1 MTNLRKTI
9 LLLILFF
16 PIFGLVKISWTA
28 VIFET
33 NFDAHADW
41 NTNGQYE
48 GEECSIRGYSNS
60 ANLCNAADYPA
71 DWEAFRSMP
80 YNSGSPMVSIRRL
93 PGSLADH
100 TGTGTGK
107 AAVFYN
113 QSDPDFG
120 GGWPGDAVLVKHFAG
135 SAYPELYVQFW
146 MRTQAGWHWA
156 AHGSTVGNPQIK
168 FWRVGYWRG
177 LSSTQQNIFYIP
189 DSHPQMF
196 MDIAHPGSDGIAH
209 AYRCD
214 PDDYYCTNVSNA
226 YEKMDYQY
234 ATATWS
240 DGNWH
245 RFKLHI
251 KLNTAGSYNGVM
263 EMWQDGSRVYQH
275 TDAMWKESGS
285 TAPGFTHVM
294 FGGNSDN
301 PWANPGEQ
309 WYAMD
314 DIVISTTDIPD
325 NYIPGGEQPDTIPP
339 AAPKTLTIR

>member
-1 MTNLRKTI
+1 MRKAI
-9 LLLILFF
+9 LLSILFF
-16 PIFGLVKISWTA
+16 ILFGPLEICWAA
-28 VIFET
+28 VLFET

-41 NTNGQYE
+41 NTNGQNE
-48 GEECSIRGYSNS
+48 GKECSVRGYSNS
-60 ANLCNAADYPA
+60 ANLCNAGDYPA

-80 YNSGSPMVSIRRL
+80 YNSGSPMVSIGRL
-93 PGSLADH
+93 PGSLTDH

-107 AAVFYN
+107 AGVFYN

-120 GGWPGDAVLVKHFAG
+120 GGWPGDAILVKHFG
-135 SAYPELYVQFW
+135 DNTYPELYVQFW
-146 MRTQAGWHWA
+146 MRTQPGWHWA

-168 FWRVGYWRG
+168 FWRVGDWRG
-177 LSSTQQNIFYIP
+177 LSSTNQNIFYIP
-189 DSHPQMF
+189 DSHPQQF
-196 MDIAHPGSDGIAH
+196 MDLARPGSDGIAH

-214 PDDYYCTNVSNA
+214 PNDYYCTNVSNTVQ
-226 YEKMDYQY
+226 KMDYQY

-245 RFKLHI
+245 RFKYHI

-263 EMWQDGSRVYQH
+263 EMWQDGNLVYQH
-275 TDAMWKESGS
+275 TDVMWKESGS

-325 NYIPGGEQPDTIPP
+325 NYIPGGGQAETTAP
-339 AAPKTLTIR
+339 AAPRNLSIR

>member
-1 MTNLRKTI
+1 MREIKVI
-9 LLLILFF
+9 ILFLAMVF
-16 PIFGLVKISWTA
+16 LYPAKNSPAA

-41 NTNGQYE
+41 NTNGQYD
-48 GEECSIRGYSNS
+48 GEECSVRGYSNS
-60 ANLCNAADYPA
+60 ANLCNAGDYPA
-71 DWEAFRSMP
+71 DWEAFRSVP
-80 YNSGSPMVSIRRL
+80 FNPGSPMVSIRRL
-93 PGSLADH
+93 PESLADH

-113 QSDPDFG
+113 HADPDFG
-120 GGWPGDAVLVKHFAG
+120 GGWPGDALLVKHFG
-135 SAYPELYVQFW
+135 GNTYPELYVQLW
-146 MRTQAGWHWA
+146 IRTQAGWHWA
-156 AHGSTVGNPQIK
+156 AVGSTVGTPEFK

-177 LSSTQQNIFYIP
+177 LSSANQNIFYIA
-189 DSHPQMF
+189 DSHPGMI
-196 MDIAHPGSDGIAH
+196 MMMNHSGTNGDGITH

-214 PDDYYCTNVSNA
+214 PNDYYCENISNS
-226 YEKMDYQY
+226 YQKMDYPY

-245 RFKLHI
+245 RFKYHI

-263 EMWQDGSRVYQH
+263 EVWQDGNLVYQH
-275 TDAMWKESGS
+275 TDVMWKESGS

-309 WYAMD
+309 WYAVD

-325 NYIPGGEQPDTIPP
+325 NYIPGGGQAETTAP
-339 AAPKTLTIR
+339 ATPRNLTIR